1 MVAYIFIFKDSDF
14 AAKER
19 YFACDRLLDYV
30 ISLSKAKVVF
40 VATDKN
46 PMVSDI
52 EEHFKKKKV
61 LTYGSGFAADLF
73 FISFFLIKQLVIFWV
88 SEMTF

>member
-1 MVAYIFIFKDSDF
+1 M
-14 AAKER
+14 
-19 YFACDRLLDYV
+19 
-30 ISLSKAKVVF
+30 F

-61 LTYGSGFAADLF
+61 LNYGSGFATDLF
-73 FISFFLIKQLVIFWV
+73 FISFFLIKQLVIFLGLRND
-88 SEMTF
+88 FF